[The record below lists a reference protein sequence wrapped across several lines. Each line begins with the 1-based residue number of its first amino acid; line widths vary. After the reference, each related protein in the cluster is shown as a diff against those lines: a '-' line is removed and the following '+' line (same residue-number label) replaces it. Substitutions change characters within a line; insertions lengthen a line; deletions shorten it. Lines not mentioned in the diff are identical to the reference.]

1 MKKLL
6 IAAAI
11 TSMSATAFAD
21 DTADKVTKTFSQLDS
36 NDDGVLMAEEI
47 NETPLAEKMAALDE
61 NSDDAISASEFDT
74 FITDNPDM
82 FTNRV
87 FDKMEADRKM
97 DELDD
102 PMETTTY
109 TEDLVDT
116 RNIDATAVPPEKM
129 VMEQPGTKPEVIAS
143 AEFELLD
150 VNQDGMLT
158 KAEAMQSETDLDF
171 SDMDAD
177 EDEMITQQEYADY
190 IEELS
195 EE

>member
-11 TSMSATAFAD
+11 TSTSATAFAD
-21 DTADKVTKTFSQLDS
+21 DTTDKVTKTFSQLDS
-36 NDDGVLMAEEI
+36 NDDGVLMADEI

-61 NSDDAISASEFDT
+61 NSDEAISASEFDA

-97 DELDD
+97 DGLDD

-129 VMEQPGTKPEVIAS
+129 VMEQPGAKPEVIAS

>member
-6 IAAAI
+6 IATAI
-11 TSMSATAFAD
+11 SSMSATAYAD
-21 DTADKVTKTFSQLDS
+21 DTTDKVTKTFSQLDS

-61 NSDDAISASEFDT
+61 NSDEAISASEFDA

-97 DELDD
+97 DGLDD

-143 AEFELLD
+143 A
-150 VNQDGMLT
+150 
-158 KAEAMQSETDLDF
+158 
-171 SDMDAD
+171 
-177 EDEMITQQEYADY
+177 
-190 IEELS
+190 
-195 EE
+195 